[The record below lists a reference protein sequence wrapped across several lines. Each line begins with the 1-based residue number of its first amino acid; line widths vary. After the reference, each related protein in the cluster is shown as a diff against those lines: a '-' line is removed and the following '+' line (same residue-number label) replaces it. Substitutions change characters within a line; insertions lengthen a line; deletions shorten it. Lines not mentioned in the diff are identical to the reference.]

1 MTQSQK
7 TMAGLIAMSVVVAVA
22 VAVLTAWIGMSVARQ
37 AADPPPVSGTQSTAA
52 GRPDGAQP
60 VRSSGP
66 LPVMDTLLRNQLS
79 KLDSLRGPRLGPDR
93 LSGKVVL
100 VTFFASW
107 CGPCRVEMDHLE
119 SVHMIYGGRGVEIV
133 AVNLFENF
141 DDLSDE
147 RRLAAYLD
155 LLDPDFPVVRG
166 DDAISAA
173 FGTVRRIPTLY
184 VFDRQGRAVKRF
196 TNARG
201 GQQPSP
207 DFEGISATIEPL
219 L

>member
-1 MTQSQK
+1 MNQSQK
-7 TMAGLIAMSVVVAVA
+7 TMAGLIAMTVVVAVA
-22 VAVLTAWIGMSVARQ
+22 VAALTVWIGSPVARQ
-37 AADPPPVSGTQSTAA
+37 GADPPADSGTPSTAA
-52 GRPDGAQP
+52 ERPDGAQP
-60 VRSSGP
+60 AGSSGP
-66 LPVMDTLLRNQLS
+66 MQELDTLLRNQLS
-79 KLDSLRGPRLGPDR
+79 KLHSLRGARLTPDR

-107 CGPCRVEMDHLE
+107 CGPCRVELDHLQ
-119 SVHMIYGGRGVEIV
+119 SVKMIYGDRGVEVV
-133 AVNLFENF
+133 AVNLFEDF
-141 DDLSDE
+141 DDLSDQ

-184 VFDRQGRAVKRF
+184 VFDRQGRFVTRF

-201 GQQPSP
+201 GQQSSP
-207 DFEGISATIEPL
+207 NFEGISAAIEPL

>member
-7 TMAGLIAMSVVVAVA
+7 TMAGLIAMSVAVA
-22 VAVLTAWIGMSVARQ
+22 VSVAALTAWIGLSVARQ
-37 AADPPPVSGTQSTAA
+37 GADPPADSGTHSTAA
-52 GRPDGAQP
+52 ERPDGAQP
-60 VRSSGP
+60 VGSSGP
-66 LPVMDTLLRNQLS
+66 LPELDTLLRNQLS
-79 KLDSLRGPRLGPDR
+79 KLDSLRGPRLTPDR

-119 SVHMIYGGRGVEIV
+119 SVHMFYSDRGVEVV
-133 AVNLFENF
+133 AVNLFEDF
-141 DDLSDE
+141 DDLSDQ

-184 VFDRQGRAVKRF
+184 VFDRQGRAVTRF

-201 GQQPSP
+201 GRQPSP
-207 DFEGISATIEPL
+207 DFEDISASIEPL